1 MTSRQLTEM
10 YAFAGIEPLDQ
21 SLQNMIA
28 QLTDVLA
35 RVHGNDTCAQDFML
49 VQKPAAL
56 VDDAATRSQQLIE
69 LFQAAARRNALD

>member
-1 MTSRQLTEM
+1 
-10 YAFAGIEPLDQ
+10 
-21 SLQNMIA
+21 MIA

-49 VQKPAAL
+49 VRRPAAS

-69 LFQAAARRNALD
+69 LFQAASLRNVVD